1 MKIGFHRNTQT
12 KKKYDCCF
20 GDNLS
25 RRNFCSKDEPR
36 LCMRPMDEM
45 SVIYNMCDDFPK
57 HLTKISLSPSPA
69 YFEKGKNIT
78 LQKCHVT
85 ILYNC
90 YDSITRR
97 SNLVIPIFS
106 PFFFTI
112 EGHEIPSPDR

>member
-1 MKIGFHRNTQT
+1 
-12 KKKYDCCF
+12 
-20 GDNLS
+20 
-25 RRNFCSKDEPR
+25 
-36 LCMRPMDEM
+36 MRPMDEM
-45 SVIYNMCDDFPK
+45 SVIFNMCDDFPK

-106 PFFFTI
+106 PFFLQLRDTKFLVLTDKRDTFSGS
-112 EGHEIPSPDR
+112 EDVP